1 MENKTD
7 KTMETETKV
16 KDEKV
21 KKSKYPTDKVEKGE
35 KPKKSKDAPEK
46 AKKDETFADTVFNG
60 SESEVWTAA
69 KEKTEQ
75 LRGWLDTKTGHFW
88 SGFITGTI
96 NGIVLWSIKT
106 WLPKF
111 RDKSKSKKYWE

>member
-16 KDEKV
+16 K
-21 KKSKYPTDKVEKGE
+21 GE
-35 KPKKSKDAPEK
+35 KPKKSKNAPEK

>member
-16 KDEKV
+16 KGEKP

-35 KPKKSKDAPEK
+35 KPTDK